1 MYLDNNIV
9 NILGKFLDEHGYI
22 KLNQFL
28 WGKNVKTDI
37 ITGNIILVDLLNS
50 KMSKMKVVDKFLW
63 IKKEPKVE
71 IESITYNT
79 LAEFKSNII
88 ENEKTQLLFFKK
100 QKEWKNRK

>member
-1 MYLDNNIV
+1 
-9 NILGKFLDEHGYI
+9 
-22 KLNQFL
+22 
-28 WGKNVKTDI
+28 
-37 ITGNIILVDLLNS
+37 LLNS